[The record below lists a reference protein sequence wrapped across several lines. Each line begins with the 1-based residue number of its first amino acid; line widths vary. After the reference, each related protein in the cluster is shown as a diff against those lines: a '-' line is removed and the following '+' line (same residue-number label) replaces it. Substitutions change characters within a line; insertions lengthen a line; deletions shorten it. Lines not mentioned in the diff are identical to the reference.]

1 MDGTEKLVMFE
12 KLGVGLNL
20 GPCSHLKKKKSEML
34 INLIVQ
40 NVTEV
45 IGNRIF
51 NSQLALTYWPFFFSM
66 FHHERL
72 VGWLDFIF
80 SQVSLSILPAHKIW
94 SYHRYFP
101 DYHHTQDC
109 LDETIIAAHSL
120 VTDQTPPSIFEWYSK
135 GKIQLKHQ

>member
-40 NVTEV
+40 DVTEV
-45 IGNRIF
+45 IGNCIF

-66 FHHERL
+66 FRHERFF
-72 VGWLDFIF
+72 GWLYFIF

-101 DYHHTQDC
+101 DYHHT
-109 LDETIIAAHSL
+109 
-120 VTDQTPPSIFEWYSK
+120 
-135 GKIQLKHQ
+135 

>member
-40 NVTEV
+40 DVTEV
-45 IGNRIF
+45 IGNHIF
-51 NSQLALTYWPFFFSM
+51 NFQLALTYWPFFFSM

-72 VGWLDFIF
+72 VGWLVGFYLQSGF
-80 SQVSLSILPAHKIW
+80 SLNFTCS
-94 SYHRYFP
+94 
-101 DYHHTQDC
+101 
-109 LDETIIAAHSL
+109 
-120 VTDQTPPSIFEWYSK
+120 
-135 GKIQLKHQ
+135 